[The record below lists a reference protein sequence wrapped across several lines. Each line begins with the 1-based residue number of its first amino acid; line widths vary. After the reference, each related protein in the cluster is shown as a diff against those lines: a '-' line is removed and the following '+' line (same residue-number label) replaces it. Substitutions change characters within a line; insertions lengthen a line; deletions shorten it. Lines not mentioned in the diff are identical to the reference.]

1 MQTIHT
7 YNVLIDNNKQNQKCK
22 QYSLTF
28 CLYISKI
35 GKSVSEKKHEKI
47 AKFRIY
53 VNL

>member
-28 CLYISKI
+28 CLKYISKI
-35 GKSVSEKKHEKI
+35 GKSVSEKNTKKS
-47 AKFRIY
+47 R
-53 VNL
+53 NLEFM